1 MVTAILEDAFRH
13 HTWATLLLLETC
25 AGLSDTQLAAPVTGI
40 YGTIRDT
47 VRHIVGADAWY
58 LFVIT
63 GGRVPRID
71 EETMDLAALHVAAER
86 HTGEWHALARQE
98 PDPDADVIAHHSDG
112 TESHAR
118 MGIRLAQVL
127 HHGTDHRSQVCTA
140 LTTLGI
146 EPPDIDVWAYGESV
160 GRTGDGPLED

>member
-1 MVTAILEDAFRH
+1 VTAVIEDAFRH
-13 HTWATLLLLETC
+13 HTWATGRLLETC
-25 AGLSDTQLAAPVTGI
+25 ADLPDAQLAATVAGI

-47 VRHIVGADAWY
+47 VRHMVGSDAWY

-71 EETMDLAALHVAAER
+71 EETMDMTSLRAAAER
-86 HTGEWHALARQE
+86 HAGEWHALARSQ
-98 PDPDADVIAHHSDG
+98 PDPDEDVVAHHGDG

-146 EPPDIDVWAYGESV
+146 EPPDIDVWAYAESV
-160 GRTGDGPLED
+160 GRVGDGPLEN